1 MKEELRKELQDFIHH
16 LKSKEIHLIKIESGM
31 GTPASQESIEKTI
44 DSFIDEKFPKMT
56 REEEIAET
64 HKRG

>member
-44 DSFIDEKFPKMT
+44 DSFIDE
-56 REEEIAET
+56 INN
-64 HKRG
+64 